1 MSLIF
6 EYILSTPSLLR
17 EEKLSMT
24 ILVEEFYLET
34 FFTMDRALKIKLG

>member
-24 ILVEEFYLET
+24 ILET